1 MKSWLRRFERLKLNT
16 KITLVILAFTF
27 LPIAVF
33 SGVLFYN
40 LEQDVIDESRAYM
53 LYKMNRES
61 DQIGTDVDSIN
72 MSTRFFLT
80 HEGLQGI
87 LNSAV
92 DGEETNTREMISF
105 YKSDVAELE
114 RLVNNNPLLYG
125 VRVFSV
131 TDNVQEMMP
140 VLYSQSRMQQLDW
153 YQETAMCGW
162 HFGYYDQIFSS
173 LITNQ
178 EDTIASLVTEVTD
191 YERGTVG
198 YIEAAV
204 RMKTLFPSL
213 YEDIE
218 GESSFFIEAD
228 GTVHGST
235 HMDYEPKQL
244 LQRLQY
250 ETPVEQHDCGN
261 LFYLKEGRHYYTV
274 AEQPLKAFGGT
285 LYDVQDISEDME
297 EIRTRRNLFILVAVI
312 MLFVSALWI
321 DRIVRAMLRQFYSI
335 LDGIHKVQKGDLNV
349 RVDDHGNDEMG
360 ELGTQLNKM
369 LDRIQA
375 LMKSNIQREVLVKN
389 SEIRTLQN
397 QINAHFIYNV
407 LESIKMMAEI
417 DEKYEIADA
426 ITSLGKLLR
435 YSMRWISGN
444 VSLAEEVE
452 YIRNYVLLMNLRYDF
467 EVILSI
473 DIPQELYD
481 QEIPKMSLQPVV
493 ENAVLHGIEPVATD
507 TTIYIKARS
516 VDGEFLIEITDAGR
530 GMNETQLEQ
539 LRQTI
544 HGQIQPEGGSGKGH
558 GIGLK
563 NVEDRIQLSFG
574 KDYGV
579 EVFSEEAKYT
589 KVSLKMPRRISERTH
604 ITN

>member
-1 MKSWLRRFERLKLNT
+1 MKKKLARLKLNT
-16 KITLVILAFTF
+16 KMTLVILAFTF

-33 SGVLFYN
+33 SGVMFYN
-40 LEQDVIDESRAYM
+40 QEQVVIDESQAYM

-80 HEGLQGI
+80 HEGLQDI
-87 LNSAV
+87 LNHAY
-92 DGEETNTREMISF
+92 DGMDTDVRDMLDF
-105 YKSDVAELE
+105 YKTDVAELE
-114 RLVNNNPLLYG
+114 RLVNNNPLLYA
-125 VRVFSV
+125 VRVYST
-131 TDNVQEMMP
+131 TDEVQEMMP
-140 VLYSQSRMQQLDW
+140 VLFQASRMENMDW
-153 YQETAMCGW
+153 YTTGDMTGW
-162 HFGYYDQIFSS
+162 HFGYHDQLFSS

-178 EDTIASLVTEVTD
+178 NDEIACLVTEVTD
-191 YERGTVG
+191 YQRGTTG
-198 YIEAAV
+198 YIEAAI
-204 RMKTLFPSL
+204 RMRTLFPSL
-213 YEDIE
+213 YEEIE
-218 GESSFFIEAD
+218 GESGFYVEED
-228 GTVHGST
+228 GTCHCSGDFT
-235 HMDYEPKQL
+235 YDPRDLMAQL
-244 LQRLQY
+244 EKAEAVQETENGTIYYLQDGKARY
-250 ETPVEQHDCGN
+250 M
-261 LFYLKEGRHYYTV
+261 V
-274 AEQPLKAFGGT
+274 AAQPLKSIGGV
-285 LYDVQDISEDME
+285 LYDVQDITEN
-297 EIRTRRNLFILVAVI
+297 IAVITHRRTLFVAVMLV
-312 MLFVSALWI
+312 MLFVSAFGI
-321 DRIVRAMLRQFYSI
+321 DRIVRRMLRQFYAI
-335 LDGIHKVQKGDLNV
+335 LDGIHQVQKGDLSV
-349 RVDDHGNDEMG
+349 RVDDHGTDEMG

-369 LDRIQA
+369 LDRIQS

-467 EVILSI
+467 EVILSL
-473 DIPQELYD
+473 DIPEELND

-493 ENAVLHGIEPVATD
+493 ENAVLHGIEPVACD
-507 TTIYIKARS
+507 TTIYIKARATAE
-516 VDGEFLIEITDAGR
+516 EFCIEITDSGR
-530 GMNETQLEQ
+530 GMTTEQLEK
-539 LRQTI
+539 LRETI
-544 HGQIQPEGGSGKGH
+544 HGKVQPEGGSAKGH

-574 KDYGV
+574 KEYGV

-589 KVSLKMPRRISERTH
+589 KVSLRMPRRISERKG
-604 ITN
+604 ISG

>member
-1 MKSWLRRFERLKLNT
+1 MKKLVKRLARLKLNT
-16 KITLVILAFTF
+16 KITIVILVFTF

-40 LEQDVIDESRAYM
+40 LEQDVIKDSKNYM

-61 DQIGTDVDSIN
+61 DQIATDVDSIN

-87 LNSAV
+87 LNEAY
-92 DGEETNTREMISF
+92 DGEETNVRNMLSF

-131 TDNVQEMMP
+131 TDDVQEMMP
-140 VLYSQSRMQQLDW
+140 VLYNASRMKNLDW
-153 YQETAMCGW
+153 YGTESVEGW
-162 HFGYYDQIFSS
+162 HFGYYDQLFSS

-178 EDTIASLVTEVTD
+178 DDEIASLVTVVKD
-191 YERGTVG
+191 YDRGTTG

-213 YEDIE
+213 YEDLE
-218 GESSFFIEAD
+218 GESSFYVTED
-228 GTVHGST
+228 GTFHVSE
-235 HMDYEPKQL
+235 HMDYAPAEL
-244 LQRLQY
+244 LQKLDG
-250 ETPVEQHDCGN
+250 VEAVASNENGDIY
-261 LFYLKEGRHYYTV
+261 FIREGKRYYTV
-274 AEQPLKAFGGT
+274 AVQPLKSVGGT
-285 LYDVQDISEDME
+285 LYDVQDISEDMGN
-297 EIRTRRNLFILVAVI
+297 IARRRMIFVMVAAF
-312 MLFVSALWI
+312 MLFVSAIGI
-321 DRIVRAMLRQFYSI
+321 DRIVRTMLRQFYSI
-335 LDGIHKVQKGDLNV
+335 LDGIHRVQKGDLNV
-349 RVDDHGNDEMG
+349 RVDDHGTDEMG

-507 TTIYIKARS
+507 TTIYIKARELN
-516 VDGEFLIEITDAGR
+516 GAFQIEITDAGR
-530 GMNETQLEQ
+530 GMNKEQ
-539 LRQTI
+539 LDRLRETI
-544 HGQIQPEGGSGKGH
+544 HGKVQPEGGSSKGH

-574 KDYGV
+574 KEYGV
-579 EVFSEEAKYT
+579 EVYSEEAKYT
-589 KVSLKMPRRISERTH
+589 KVSLNMPRMISERKS